1 MKRRRDAEGV
11 RRSLCSLGRGKRVPL
26 VLTFRRAATMRLEMT
41 VKAAGAPR
49 PAVKGKGYGRPR
61 ARYLTREGRR
71 ERRRVR
77 R

>member
-1 MKRRRDAEGV
+1 M

-26 VLTFRRAATMRLEMT
+26 IPTFGRTGTMRLEMT

-61 ARYLTREGRR
+61 ARNLPREGRR

>member
-1 MKRRRDAEGV
+1 MKRCRGAEGA

-26 VLTFRRAATMRLEMT
+26 MLTFGRARAMRLEMT
-41 VKAAGAPR
+41 VKAAGVPR

-61 ARYLTREGRR
+61 ARYLPREGRR
-71 ERRRVR
+71 EGRRVR